1 MKRNFLIRSLFGLTR
16 LLFVLSVLMLL
27 ISIYYEIFSKN
38 GVIGSTEMN
47 NHHTRGYNV
56 PAKYSIT
63 VPDSIVDF
71 KSKTHGRARSIYY
84 KHDDPNLYPDEDF
97 DKVKSSPDALK
108 SKINNEIVSYNN
120 LDLDFTINHQF
131 LYGYIT
137 IKSTSKWF
145 TILQA
150 SNTYFGMLS
159 WAIIFFLLMRIFS
172 PLRNEISFSL
182 GMAKNV
188 RLLGLFLIFYD
199 IIQLISSYTQ
209 GQHWGHAIIHSYK
222 NDLPIEEAFNLQI
235 NPTLKFDFTFFIV
248 GLGLL
253 VIYYLLKTANSIER
267 EHNLTV

>member
-38 GVIGSTEMN
+38 GAIGSTEMN

-56 PAKYSIT
+56 PARYSIT
-63 VPDSIVDF
+63 VPDSIVSYKTKSGFASANFYKNSNDNDVSF
-71 KSKTHGRARSIYY
+71 LKKFQNNPNARKSKVINTIKCH
-84 KHDDPNLYPDEDF
+84 
-97 DKVKSSPDALK
+97 
-108 SKINNEIVSYNN
+108 SKPE
-120 LDLDFTINHQF
+120 LDFTINYQTTN
-131 LYGYIT
+131 GYIS
-137 IKSTSKWF
+137 IKSPNKWF
-145 TILQA
+145 TILQV

-159 WAIIFFLLMRIFS
+159 WIIIFFLLMKIFS
-172 PLRNEISFSL
+172 PLRNEISFSIS
-182 GMAKNV
+182 MARKV
-188 RLLGLFLIFYD
+188 RLLGLFLIIYN
-199 IIQLISSYTQ
+199 IIQLTSSFALSRF
-209 GQHWGHAIIHSYK
+209 WGYAHIDSSKDGSRLAEAIQI
-222 NDLPIEEAFNLQI
+222 QI